1 MSGTWIGGLL
11 WPQGTR
17 LSGPSVFSRWVS
29 TDSNRDQPE
38 RGREEERETG
48 RQGERKRGSA
58 GERDVRA
65 WDPPDIAWMAFGAPT
80 KTSQQQAKPP
90 EKGVFPLDHFNECR
104 DDKAAYMKCVDAAT
118 GTDGVVVS
126 ERCSG
131 LARMYLECRMR
142 KGLMASQ
149 ELGAL
154 GLPGNEGE
162 T

>member
-38 RGREEERETG
+38 RGREEERE
-48 RQGERKRGSA
+48 RGSA

-131 LARMYLECRMR
+131 LARTYLECRMR